1 MPGLAGKL
9 DSRKYKIYMSTV
21 RFRGYLIAEWIKEN
35 SMSEQES
42 IEIADIEQVPPSE
55 DHLSGGISL
64 RDSVARIS
72 RLGLGLILI
81 GGEEI
86 SRAMQQAETRVAEVS
101 AYPDGD
107 AGTGSDAEIEQLRYL
122 ALGTAINMQ
131 KRARNRF
138 TQGVRFSLRASGA
151 AFGTFYALTDNR
163 LLKPVQKP
171 VDQLLSGL
179 ARETD
184 DALRVG
190 KLEERRSI
198 TMARQ
203 TVGELVDTGIDAI
216 SDNPKIT
223 NLITEQLGAQS
234 VGMIGILL
242 DSVRGWMAKADD
254 YAEKIIRKIMFLR
267 PRHELPKSPIE
278 GKPQLMYLPEEMI
291 PPGIM

>member
-1 MPGLAGKL
+1 MAGKL
-9 DSRKYKIYMSTV
+9 DSRQYTMYMSTV
-21 RFRGYLIAEWIKEN
+21 GFRGYLIAEWIKEN
-35 SMSEQES
+35 SMSEQDS
-42 IEIADIEQVPPSE
+42 IDMTDNEQVPPSE
-55 DHLSGGISL
+55 DLQSGGNSL
-64 RDSVARIS
+64 KDSVARIS
-72 RLGLGLILI
+72 RLGLGLFLI

-86 SRAMQQAETRVAEVS
+86 SRAMQHAETRVAEVS

-107 AGTGSDAEIEQLRYL
+107 TGTGEDAEIDQLRYL
-122 ALGTAINMQ
+122 ALGTAINLQ
-131 KRARNRF
+131 KRAANSIKK
-138 TQGVRFSLRASGA
+138 GVRFSLRASGA

-171 VDQLLSGL
+171 VDQFLSGL

-184 DALRVG
+184 DALRIG
-190 KLEERRSI
+190 KLEEQRSI

-203 TVGELVDTGIDAI
+203 TVGELFDTGIDAI

-234 VGMIGILL
+234 VGIIGILL
-242 DSVRGWMAKADD
+242 DSVREWMARADD
-254 YAEKIIRKIMFLR
+254 LAEKITRKIFFLS
-267 PRHELPKSPIE
+267 PRHELPESPIE